1 MTRRNRSVLLVVMG
15 LACAVGGAS
24 CTDPVR
30 DTDSEPTGTSVF
42 QDSPVDT
49 TDGVDGSAPDG
60 PVDTVDVDPSKS
72 APASTTTL
80 PPLPTVEVEVA
91 DSPGGFAQDQ
101 GLTGGFGRDVVMVTS
116 VEDSGPGSYRDAL
129 SGGDRI
135 VRFDPSLAGATI
147 SLLDDV
153 LVGGSNLTLDGSGVD
168 VVMTGS
174 ATKFTGTNIIVAGM
188 TYRNMQRTNDT
199 DALTFLDASET
210 QVIGLYG
217 NTFTAA
223 TDGLVDLI
231 WNRGHD
237 VYATICG
244 NRFERH
250 DKAMLVHSGRDERE
264 GGLYYITLCNNT
276 WSDIHQRTPLARD
289 ARIHQY
295 NSVFERYGSANGDG
309 GGSKVGDGGDHTHQ
323 LLENNVA
330 IPRAEG
336 ELTWEGFDVTA
347 PRAEWA
353 GPQLSGDGYVKATG
367 SLLETVGD
375 VTATE
380 VIQDPDLV
388 FTPGY
393 AYELAPATTQMR
405 DAVLASAGRCVPTG
419 DAHVVPCAP
428 LLLREPG
435 STIVA
440 TVGGDVRSVSFQ
452 LDGQVLAPGTD
463 LGGGR
468 WELMLT
474 NKHSTPGVLTVVVEA
489 PDGRTVVSDPAVL
502 AVIP

>member
-15 LACAVGGAS
+15 LACVVGGAS

-30 DTDSEPTGTSVF
+30 VTDSEHMGTSVF

-49 TDGVDGSAPDG
+49 TDDADGSAPDG
-60 PVDTVDVDPSKS
+60 PGDTVDVDPSTS

-80 PPLPTVEVEVA
+80 PPLPTVELEIA

-147 SLLDDV
+147 SLLDEV
-153 LVGGSNLTLDGSGVD
+153 IVGGSNLTLDGSGVD
-168 VVMTGS
+168 VVIAGS

-188 TYRNMQRTNDT
+188 TYRDMQRTNDT

-210 QVIGLYG
+210 QIIGLYG
-217 NTFTAA
+217 NTFTTA

-231 WNRGHD
+231 WNHGHD

-264 GGLYYITLCNNT
+264 GGRYYITLCHNT
-276 WSDIHQRTPLARD
+276 WSDIYQRTPLARD

-295 NSVFERYGSANGDG
+295 NSVFERYGKANGDG
-309 GGSKVGDGGDHTHQ
+309 GGSKVGDGGDQTHQ

-330 IPRAEG
+330 IPRDRSE
-336 ELTWEGFDVTA
+336 TTFDGSTVTT
-347 PRAEWA
+347 PRSEWA
-353 GPQLSGDGYVKATG
+353 GPQLHGDGFVKITG
-367 SLLETVGD
+367 TLLETVGD
-375 VTATE
+375 TTATE
-380 VIQDPDLV
+380 LEQGRDEVFAPSYDYDLV
-388 FTPGY
+388 
-393 AYELAPATTQMR
+393 PATPQMR
-405 DAVLASAGRCVPTG
+405 DAVLARAGECIPVS
-419 DAHVVPCAP
+419 DVHAIPCAP
-428 LLLREPG
+428 LVLRPAG
-435 STIVA
+435 SVITA
-440 TVGGDVRSVSFQ
+440 TVDGFASAVRFLVDGSQVGSAIDVGD
-452 LDGQVLAPGTD
+452 GTWAWD
-463 LGGGR
+463 VPAELG
-468 WELMLT
+468 
-474 NKHSTPGVLTVVVEA
+474 PGVLTVVVEA
-489 PDGRTVVSDPAVL
+489 PDGRVVASDPIVL
-502 AVIP
+502 AVVP